1 MLTSN
6 STTVCL
12 LVLGLSLSGCNG
24 QQGATTTDNKSTEV
38 SNNWVQNPANYVNPF
53 IGTEG
58 VYDHR
63 QTSNVVPGAVLPH
76 GMFNFGPEH
85 AYTEDLLKE
94 SERMTR
100 LIKDEKG
107 RVPVAPGGYNYAASR
122 IKGFSFTRLSGTG
135 CLGASGD
142 IPVLPFTAPIIHSP
156 DTDMLDAY
164 YSAGFSHQDETATP
178 GYYQVKMDN
187 GVNVE
192 LSATTRSGIARFT
205 YAQEKQAKLLFR
217 SAYSQLGSGDA
228 FTQVDI
234 EKGEISGYVTSGN
247 FCGYLGEFNR
257 RDYYTL
263 HFIAKLDVPITG
275 SGGWQDDQ
283 VITNTDHA
291 KGGMGYGE
299 KGIPKL
305 GKGSG
310 LWVDLDLSAQKTVT
324 MRVGISYVS
333 LANARENLHREQ
345 TAKNLN
351 PKQPSALPFNE
362 VRANAYQQW
371 NQALGKVK
379 VSSDNKDTLTTF
391 YTALFH
397 SQFHPNVFSDVN
409 GEYLGF
415 DQAVH
420 KVSGKQTAQYA
431 NFSGWD
437 VYRSQLQLV
446 TLLDAARGSDIAQ
459 SLYNQALQ
467 YNGVWDR
474 WTHNSGATGVMSGDP
489 STIAIAN
496 FAAFGAT
503 NFDLN
508 GAYQS
513 LLHAAR
519 TPSPFDLSD
528 EGCPVFCRGQHPSLD
543 QWLSVN
549 YISDQSNSWEGASE
563 TLEQAS
569 ADFAL
574 SQLALTLG
582 DKEASTELLHRSGY
596 WKNLFNQS
604 ATGTLGY
611 IQGRNL
617 DGSWKAD
624 FEPNSEHLFVE
635 GSPAQYLWMV
645 PFDGSGLNTIVGGD
659 EAMATRLDNHFHKPD
674 GSWVLFR
681 DDATYSDVSNQPS
694 IASPWMYLFTGQAY
708 KTQDTVRA
716 TIEQLWNNTTKG
728 IPGQD
733 DLGQMSSWYVFS
745 ALGLYPLLP
754 GRADMVLTSPI
765 FSKAQIGN
773 LTINAPHTSNEN
785 RYIESLKVNGSAS
798 TKSWIDDSYIKEP
811 VTLTFELSSKPNK
824 SWGAAKGDRPPSF
837 STKILSTKV
846 VHDIQKKTS
855 NDTVGD
861 Q

>member
-1 MLTSN
+1 MSMFTSKKVTAGVVIA
-6 STTVCL
+6 SVFMI
-12 LVLGLSLSGCNG
+12 GCG
-24 QQGATTTDNKSTEV
+24 EKTSSPKTQVSEV
-38 SNNWVQNPANYVNPF
+38 VTKAPWVSEPAQYVNPF

-63 QTSNVVPGAVLPH
+63 QTSNVVPGAVVPH

-94 SERMTR
+94 SERMTKQVKE
-100 LIKDEKG
+100 LNG
-107 RVPVAPGGYNYAASR
+107 RIPVSPGGYNYAASR

-142 IPVLPFTAPIIHSP
+142 IPVLPFSGAMKHSP

-164 YSAGFSHQDETATP
+164 YSAGFSHKNETAVP
-178 GYYQVKMDN
+178 GFYQVKMDN
-187 GVNVE
+187 GINVE
-192 LSATTRSGIARFT
+192 LSATTRTGIARFT
-205 YAQEKQAKLLFR
+205 FDSADNAKLLFR
-217 SAYSQLGSGDA
+217 SAYSQLGSGNA
-228 FTQVDI
+228 YTSI
-234 EKGEISGYVTSGN
+234 NKETGEIVGSVTSGN

-263 HFIAKLDVPITG
+263 HFVAKLNVPISGTG
-275 SGGWQDDQ
+275 IWEDER
-283 VITNTDHA
+283 VTTNETIA
-291 KGGMGYGE
+291 KGGMGYGD

-310 LWVDLDLSAQKTVT
+310 AWVELDLSHQKTVT
-324 MRVGISYVS
+324 MNVGISYVS
-333 LANARENLHREQ
+333 LANARENLASEQ
-345 TAKNLN
+345 GKTSPHSFDTIKDKAY
-351 PKQPSALPFNE
+351 KQWDNALS
-362 VRANAYQQW
+362 
-371 NQALGKVK
+371 KVK
-379 VSSDNKDTLTTF
+379 VVSDNKDNLTTF

-409 GEYLGF
+409 GQYTGF
-415 DQAVH
+415 DQKTH
-420 KVSGKQTAQYA
+420 SISGAQTAQYA

-446 TLLDAARGSDIAQ
+446 TLLDPMRGGDIAQ
-459 SLYNQALQ
+459 SLFNQANQ
-467 YNGVWDR
+467 YDGVWDR

-489 STIAIAN
+489 STIAVAN
-496 FAAFGAT
+496 FAAFGAR
-503 NFDLN
+503 NFDLS

-513 LLHAAR
+513 LLKAA
-519 TPSPFDLSD
+519 TVPTAFDLSNV
-528 EGCPVFCRGQHPSLD
+528 GCPVFCRGQHPSLD
-543 QWLSVN
+543 QWLALN

-574 SQLALTLG
+574 SQLATMLG
-582 DKEASTELLHRSGY
+582 DDKSSDELLTRSGY
-596 WKNLFNQS
+596 WRNLYNPS
-604 ATGTLGY
+604 ATSTQGY
-611 IQGRNL
+611 IQGRNK
-617 DGSWKAD
+617 DGSWKGD
-624 FEPNSEHLFVE
+624 FDPNSPHLFVE

-645 PFDGSGLNTIVGGD
+645 PFDGAGLRDIVGGD
-659 EAMATRLDNHFHKPD
+659 EVMAKRLDNHFHKPD

-745 ALGLYPLLP
+745 AMGVYPLLP
-754 GRADMVLTSPI
+754 GRADLVLSSPI
-765 FSKAQIGN
+765 FERVQIGN
-773 LTINAPHTSNEN
+773 LTINAKGASNEN
-785 RYIESLKVNGSAS
+785 RYINSLRVNETLS
-798 TKSWIDDSYIKEP
+798 TKSWINNSYISTP
-811 VTLTFELSSKPNK
+811 VTLDFELSTKPNK
-824 SWGAAKGDRPPSF
+824 QWGALLTDRPLSF
-837 STKILSTKV
+837 SNTAVSGTSTTTGGE
-846 VHDIQKKTS
+846 Q
-855 NDTVGD
+855 
-861 Q
+861 